1 VLETRKK
8 RKGAMFRR
16 LFQRSPTSFF
26 SEAERRSASVVAV
39 SIMLLFLLF
48 FIGNG
53 HTLAKI
59 PNVVQPS
66 LLTARINNAS
76 IRSSDRVS
84 FQISGRPTI
93 HLKPTS
99 GFVGTFTTI
108 AGDHFAQRGLVSVS
122 FGQRLVA
129 KTKTNQK
136 GHFLLLLRVPLLA
149 LPGFNLVKA
158 ISANRQQ
165 SATASFT
172 VVVPRPS
179 ASLSPKHGLPNTRIT
194 IKGKNFTLKGHI
206 IILFID
212 PSSSIS
218 SVGTIVGRITASASG
233 TINARFTV
241 PRGLKRNHVYTIQV
255 LEIQPE
261 HSLSFT
267 FMTK

>member
-8 RKGAMFRR
+8 RKGAMFKR

-26 SEAERRSASVVAV
+26 SEAERRSASVAVV

-59 PNVVQPS
+59 PNIVQPS

-76 IRSSDRVS
+76 IQSSDRVS

-93 HLKPTS
+93 QLKPTY
-99 GFVGTFTTI
+99 GFVGTSTTI
-108 AGDHFAQRGLVSVS
+108 VGNHFAQREFVSVS
-122 FGQRLVA
+122 SGRWLVA
-129 KTKTNQK
+129 KARTDQK
-136 GHFLLLLRVPLLA
+136 GHFVLSFHVPLLA

-158 ISANRQQ
+158 ISANRRQ

-179 ASLSPKHGLPNTRIT
+179 ASLSPNHGLPNTRIT

-218 SVGTIVGRITASASG
+218 SVGTIVGRIIASASG